1 MSFIGSRSRVA
12 ACAPGAIPY
21 SVSWHWRGAL
31 VLLLASAMM
40 TPAFGKGS
48 STPPGHRH
56 TPPHR
61 SASSEGKHH
70 THGSVHKGERPELAA
85 KSRILPDRASA
96 HEAAATLE
104 PSADLTAT
112 KQAIA
117 LLRHRKF
124 SEAAALAATIDDPI
138 ARKLI
143 EWVTLRDSDS
153 PAGFDR
159 YAAFIQA
166 NADWPSIPLLRR
178 RAEARL
184 WQERREAST
193 VRRFLGRQPA
203 SAIGRLA
210 LARVLQSEGD
220 RAGVEREVRGVWQS
234 AEMSAELETAV
245 SNEFAS
251 VLTSVDD
258 VTRMDKRIGAKDF
271 GAAMRAAKR
280 LGPGRV
286 AIVKA
291 CEAAEAN
298 SEKGKALLG
307 EVPDELRGDLGYV
320 LCRLHWL
327 QVHDEFAEAAKLL
340 TETSRVGLE
349 RQDTDEWW
357 RERRLLARRLI
368 DLGDTQTAYRV
379 AREAAVPA
387 NPYYRSEYHFM
398 AGWVALRFL
407 NDPATAFT
415 HFAHV
420 DDGSSDPVVL
430 ARAAYWRGRTAEA
443 ANQSDEMR
451 AQYQAAAAYP
461 TAYYGQLARARLGHS
476 QIAVV
481 SPPPLAGG
489 ARSDVV
495 HAADI
500 LYAIGEIDLV
510 LSFVSD
516 FAESNTDI
524 ATLTALGELTARYHD
539 AQAMLALGKTA
550 LARGLPTERYAF
562 PEIGVPAYKPIAPPI
577 DHCVV
582 YSVVR
587 TESAFNQADTSPAKA
602 VGLMQV
608 TPEAGRDTAKRFG
621 VSYDWKRLVSDP
633 VYNTQ
638 MGAAEISALFK
649 EYAGSY
655 VMTFAGYNAGRGRV
669 RQWVAQHGDP
679 RDPNVDE
686 VDWVERIPLSET
698 RNYVQRVMENL
709 QMYGMRFGA
718 SVATVEPNLHRA
730 ADVEQRPKPTSVNA
744 TPTE

>member
-159 YAAFIQA
+159 YAAFIRA

-298 SEKGKALLG
+298 S
-307 EVPDELRGDLGYV
+307 
-320 LCRLHWL
+320 
-327 QVHDEFAEAAKLL
+327 
-340 TETSRVGLE
+340 
-349 RQDTDEWW
+349 
-357 RERRLLARRLI
+357 
-368 DLGDTQTAYRV
+368 
-379 AREAAVPA
+379 
-387 NPYYRSEYHFM
+387 
-398 AGWVALRFL
+398 
-407 NDPATAFT
+407 
-415 HFAHV
+415 
-420 DDGSSDPVVL
+420 
-430 ARAAYWRGRTAEA
+430 
-443 ANQSDEMR
+443 
-451 AQYQAAAAYP
+451 
-461 TAYYGQLARARLGHS
+461 
-476 QIAVV
+476 
-481 SPPPLAGG
+481 
-489 ARSDVV
+489 
-495 HAADI
+495 
-500 LYAIGEIDLV
+500 
-510 LSFVSD
+510 
-516 FAESNTDI
+516 
-524 ATLTALGELTARYHD
+524 
-539 AQAMLALGKTA
+539 
-550 LARGLPTERYAF
+550 
-562 PEIGVPAYKPIAPPI
+562 
-577 DHCVV
+577 
-582 YSVVR
+582 
-587 TESAFNQADTSPAKA
+587 
-602 VGLMQV
+602 
-608 TPEAGRDTAKRFG
+608 
-621 VSYDWKRLVSDP
+621 
-633 VYNTQ
+633 
-638 MGAAEISALFK
+638 
-649 EYAGSY
+649 
-655 VMTFAGYNAGRGRV
+655 
-669 RQWVAQHGDP
+669 
-679 RDPNVDE
+679 
-686 VDWVERIPLSET
+686 
-698 RNYVQRVMENL
+698 
-709 QMYGMRFGA
+709 
-718 SVATVEPNLHRA
+718 
-730 ADVEQRPKPTSVNA
+730 
-744 TPTE
+744 